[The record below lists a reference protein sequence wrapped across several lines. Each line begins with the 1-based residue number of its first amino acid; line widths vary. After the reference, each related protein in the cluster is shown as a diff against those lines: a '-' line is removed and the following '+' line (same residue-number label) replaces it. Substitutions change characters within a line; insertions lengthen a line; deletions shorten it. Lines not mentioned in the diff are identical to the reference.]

1 MPATTQEKQDY
12 VNVINAIWGVGII
25 PQNTID
31 NINDDVIEKVDVAL
45 TSIRECSKAM
55 IGIDAVFSIFYGTT
69 YSSWKALLAA
79 AREEVSKTGADWIDV
94 LLGSSRYKI
103 CVNTAKAANR
113 THVQNA
119 LIEASMM

>member
-12 VNVINAIWGVGII
+12 VNVINAIWGVGVI

-79 AREEVSKTGADWIDV
+79 AREEVSKTGPTGLTSCSALRATRSASIRPRPPIARM
-94 LLGSSRYKI
+94 SR
-103 CVNTAKAANR
+103 TR
-113 THVQNA
+113 
-119 LIEASMM
+119 